1 MEVTPHNGITPKWKT
16 LFQPGFIIHP
26 LIYCCNT
33 SICRHSF
40 YYFRQWKRFW
50 RVHITPPVNRFY
62 SSFYRKSS
70 MISQHFSESWVDS
83 AFNSVIRRWCNEIIY
98 KFLIQVCKQC
108 VFFDKFKKGD
118 LSALSSLSW
127 VGLLLPCSSTVISLR
142 NSWYFFIHSVKR
154 VTHVSASC
162 FSFILSKS
170 LARQ

>member
-40 YYFRQWKRFW
+40 YYFRQCERFW

-98 KFLIQVCKQC
+98 KLLIQVCKQC
-108 VFFDKFKKGD
+108 VFFDKFKKG
-118 LSALSSLSW
+118 SLCFKQSLMSW
-127 VGLLLPCSSTVISLR
+127 
-142 NSWYFFIHSVKR
+142 
-154 VTHVSASC
+154 
-162 FSFILSKS
+162 SFITMLIYRHFTKKFLILLYPLSETSYPCFCLLFLFYFK
-170 LARQ
+170 